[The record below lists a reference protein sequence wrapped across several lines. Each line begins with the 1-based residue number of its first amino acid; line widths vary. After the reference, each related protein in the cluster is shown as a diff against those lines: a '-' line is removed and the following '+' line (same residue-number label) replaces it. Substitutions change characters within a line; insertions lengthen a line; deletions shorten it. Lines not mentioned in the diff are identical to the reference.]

1 MVLDSNRQGVILGVA
16 TYMFWGISPIY
27 FKLVDKVTLLE
38 VLSHRI
44 LWSLMLLC
52 LIVTI
57 SRNWKLLGPLLPHIK
72 TLLLTSLL
80 IAINWLI
87 FIWAISNGQMIETS
101 LGYFISPLV
110 SVLLGLIFLSE
121 RLRMWQWCSISL
133 ALVGV
138 SVQLVAYAQIPWIAV
153 SLALSFGFYGLLK
166 KQLNLS
172 GVISLMVE
180 TAVLAPVALGYL
192 LFLHQDQ
199 KLVFLNQSMQMDLL
213 LMSAGIVT
221 TLPLVGFAAAVV
233 RLSLTSIGLLQYIAP
248 TITLVIAVV
257 IYHEP
262 FDSVQL
268 ISFSCIWIA
277 LAIFSLESYS
287 FHNRTTDA

>member
-16 TYMFWGISPIY
+16 TYLFWGISPIY